1 MAELFASAD
10 LFCHPAQAEPYGLVV
25 AEAAA
30 AGLPILAT
38 ESTGAI
44 GARSHGRIGENALVF
59 PEGDVEALVR
69 SIQQLAND
77 SAKRQSMAQQS
88 LAIASQMK
96 QAAIDGV
103 LAALQSIES

>member
-1 MAELFASAD
+1 MAELFAAAD
-10 LFCHPAQAEPYGLVV
+10 LFCHTAQAEPYGLVV

-44 GARSHGRIGENALVF
+44 GARSHGRIGENALIF
-59 PEGDVEALVR
+59 PEGDVEVLVR

-77 SAKRQSMAQQS
+77 SAMRHSMAQRS
-88 LAIASQMK
+88 LAIAAQMK

-103 LAALQSIES
+103 IAALAST